1 MSLLLDAL
9 KRAEAARHDTAPVL
23 SLATDLPVAAP
34 NDLPLPP
41 LAEAQHSNDAQL
53 TEARPVSLE
62 LTLAPLSEP
71 LAAPSTAPASFAAG
85 VTSTPAFS
93 LTPVAAAETPK
104 AVPSRPAEAE
114 PLPPGHPLWGRPG
127 VIVSPHV
134 AGGGSAEVT
143 KRVCELVAE
152 NARRFARGEP
162 PRCPIGAAAT

>member
-114 PLPPGHPLWGRPG
+114 PLPPRPAPAAETRTSPPL
-127 VIVSPHV
+127 SPI
-134 AGGGSAEVT
+134 
-143 KRVCELVAE
+143 
-152 NARRFARGEP
+152 P
-162 PRCPIGAAAT
+162 P